1 MSEMEDMII
10 QQGSQLL
17 LTLGGSGVA
26 GFVMGYAIKKV
37 LKIMAFVA
45 GGIIA
50 LLAFLEFKQV
60 ISVHWA
66 TVANESYNLA
76 NTSLHTVGNM
86 ANMVSDKMDAANGL
100 IIGGS
105 VFAFMGSF
113 VLGLK
118 KG

>member
-1 MSEMEDMII
+1 MEDFIV

-37 LKIMAFVA
+37 LKILAFVA

-50 LLAFLEFKQV
+50 LLAFLEYRHI

-66 TVANESYNLA
+66 TVANDSYNLA
-76 NTSLHTVGNM
+76 NTTLHTVGSM
-86 ANMVSDKMDAANGL
+86 AHMVSDKMDAANGI

-105 VFAFMGSF
+105 TMAFMGAF

>member
-1 MSEMEDMII
+1 MEDLIV

-26 GFVMGYAIKKV
+26 GFLMGYAVKKV
-37 LKIMAFVA
+37 LKIAAFVA

-50 LLAFLEFKQV
+50 LLAFLEYKQI

-76 NTSLHTVGNM
+76 NTTLHTVGGM
-86 ANMVSDKMDAANGL
+86 AHMVSDKMDAANGL

-105 VFAFMGSF
+105 TFAFIGAF

>member
-1 MSEMEDMII
+1 MEQEII

-26 GFVMGYAIKKV
+26 GFLMGFAIKKV
-37 LKIMAFVA
+37 LKILAFVA

-50 LLAFLEFKQV
+50 LLAFLEYRHI

-66 TVANESYNLA
+66 TVANDSYSLA
-76 NTSLHTVGNM
+76 NTTLHTVGSL
-86 ANMVSDKMDAANGL
+86 AQHVSDKMDAANGL

-105 VFAFMGSF
+105 TFAFIGAF